1 MRFTPRT
8 SLFPPARARTC
19 PSACARPLAA
29 LVLAVTATLA
39 HAAPQQT
46 GPQQSVLVAAQAAKG
61 DAVGLLERL
70 VNIDSGTANGPG
82 IGQVSAIVT
91 AQLQALGAQIE
102 THPAAPAQGSNIVA
116 TWRGSGKTN
125 ILMMAHMDT
134 VFKDGF
140 AKDHP
145 FRVSGAHGYGPGI
158 MDDKGGIVM
167 ALYALKILQ
176 QLHFQHYGRITL
188 LLNTNEETGSAGSR
202 ALIQQLAREN
212 DVTLNLEPGRVADGL
227 VIWRKGSGEVTLD
240 IKGKAAHAGV
250 APELGRNAL
259 MEAAHQMLQLSK
271 LGDPAKQTTINFTV
285 LKTGEATNVIPDHVV
300 AYADVRVA
308 VPEEFDRIEKDL
320 NRVAQDKLIPDTQV
334 GISMTRGF
342 PPMPKNAATDALAA
356 TAQRIYGELGKQL
369 TLEGTGGAADAS
381 LSAAAGTPTLDALG
395 IVGGGIHTP
404 DEYAE
409 LDSIVPRLY
418 LLSRLLM
425 ETGAGT
431 K

>member
-1 MRFTPRT
+1 MPVQRHRVF
-8 SLFPPARARTC
+8 SSF
-19 PSACARPLAA
+19 
-29 LVLAVTATLA
+29 VLAGLLSAAMPA
-39 HAAPQQT
+39 HAAAQAD
-46 GPQQSVLVAAQAAKG
+46 VLAAAQASKG
-61 DAVGLLERL
+61 DAVALLERL
-70 VNIDSGTANGPG
+70 VDIDSGSANGAG
-82 IGQVSAIVT
+82 IGQVAALVT
-91 AQLQALGAQIE
+91 AQLQALGARID
-102 THPAAPAQGSNIVA
+102 THSAAPAQGRNIVA
-116 TWRGSGKTN
+116 TWQGKGKTN

-140 AKDHP
+140 AKEHP
-145 FRVSGAHGYGPGI
+145 FRIDGARGYGPGI

-167 ALYALKILQ
+167 ALYAMKIVQ
-176 QLHFQHYGRITL
+176 QLHFQDYGRITL

-202 ALIQQLAREN
+202 ALIEQLAREN
-212 DVTLNLEPGRVADGL
+212 DLTLNLEPGRVADGL
-227 VIWRKGSGEVTLD
+227 VIWRKGSGEVTVD

-250 APELGRNAL
+250 APDSGRNAL
-259 MEAAHQMLQLSK
+259 MEAAHQMLQLSR

-285 LKTGEATNVIPDHVV
+285 LKTGEATNVIPDHVL

-308 VPEEFDRIEKDL
+308 VPEEFDRIERDL
-320 NRVAQDKLIPDTQV
+320 TRVAQDKLIPDTQV
-334 GISMTRGF
+334 SISMTRGF

-356 TAQRIYGELGKQL
+356 TAQRIYGELGKTL

-425 ETGAGT
+425 ETGAAT

>member
-1 MRFTPRT
+1 MRVRPRSSVFSPT
-8 SLFPPARARTC
+8 RTLALA
-19 PSACARPLAA
+19 SMLAGLALAA
-29 LVLAVTATLA
+29 PGQAQPQPKQAVLA
-39 HAAPQQT
+39 
-46 GPQQSVLVAAQAAKG
+46 AAQASKA
-61 DAVGLLERL
+61 DAVALLERL
-70 VNIDSGTANGPG
+70 VNIDSGSANGAG
-82 IGQVSAIVT
+82 IEQVAALVT
-91 AQLQALGAQIE
+91 TQLRALGAQIE
-102 THPAAPAQGSNIVA
+102 VRSAAPAQGHNIVA
-116 TWRGSGKTN
+116 TWHGKGKAN

-134 VFKDGF
+134 VFRDGF
-140 AKDHP
+140 AKEHP
-145 FRVSGAHGYGPGI
+145 FRVSGARGYGPGI

-167 ALYALKILQ
+167 ALTALKIVQ
-176 QLHFQHYGRITL
+176 QLHFQDYGRITL
-188 LLNTNEETGSAGSR
+188 LLNTNEETGSTGSR
-202 ALIQQLAREN
+202 ALIEQLAREH
-212 DVTLNLEPGRVADGL
+212 DVTFNLEPGRVADGL
-227 VIWRKGSGEVTLD
+227 VIWRKGSGEVTVD

-250 APELGRNAL
+250 APDSGRNAL

-285 LKTGEATNVIPDHVV
+285 LKTGEATNVIPDHVL

-308 VPEEFDRIEKDL
+308 VPEEFDRIEHDL
-320 NRVAQDKLIPDTQV
+320 VRVSQDKLIPDTQV
-334 GISMTRGF
+334 SISMVRGF

-356 TAQRIYGELGKQL
+356 TAQAIYGELGKTL

-425 ETGAGT
+425 ETGA
-431 K
+431 KPH